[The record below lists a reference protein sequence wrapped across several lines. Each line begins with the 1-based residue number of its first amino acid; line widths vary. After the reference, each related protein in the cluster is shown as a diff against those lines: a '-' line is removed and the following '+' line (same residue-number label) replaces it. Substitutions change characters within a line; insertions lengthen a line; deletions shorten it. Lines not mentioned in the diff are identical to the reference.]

1 MSLVVLVLFGI
12 VLFNMV
18 RGYQRGVLMVLYSI
32 AAWVVIL
39 IAANGLAPRVKDF
52 MVNHTGIYHS
62 IEQSCEKTI
71 NDRLSQSVDEQLDH
85 TGEDTAGVLQNQGIY
100 LPKQMVEQLEN
111 NMAQAGNKIV
121 QESGIAQYA
130 AEYITQ
136 FILTGISYFLTVLV
150 LSILLGIVKRMF
162 IVANHIPIL
171 GGVNRILGLLLGL
184 VQYCSGKK
192 RCAVLFGTV
201 GVIDEGSAGGS
212 IYYCDADLVRFAECG
227 GYDWIYGC
235 ISNGLSGSA

>member
-150 LSILLGIVKRMF
+150 LSI
-162 IVANHIPIL
+162 VANHIPIL

-184 VQYCSGKK
+184 VQGVM
-192 RCAVLFGTV
+192 AVCIILYFVSLISTTGL
-201 GVIDEGSAGGS
+201 GSWLYGQIEVNPVTLA
-212 IYYCDADLVRFAECG
+212 IYNSNPIVVFLLYIFNS
-227 GYDWIYGC
+227 WI
-235 ISNGLSGSA
+235 

>member
-18 RGYQRGVLMVLYSI
+18 RGYQRGVLMVFYSI

-85 TGEDTAGVLQNQGIY
+85 TGEDTAGVLQ
-100 LPKQMVEQLEN
+100 
-111 NMAQAGNKIV
+111 
-121 QESGIAQYA
+121 YA

-184 VQYCSGKK
+184 VQGVM
-192 RCAVLFGTV
+192 AVCIILYFVSLISTTGL
-201 GVIDEGSAGGS
+201 GSWLYGQIEVNPVTLA
-212 IYYCDADLVRFAECG
+212 IYNSNPIVVFLLYIFNS
-227 GYDWIYGC
+227 WI
-235 ISNGLSGSA
+235 

>member
-100 LPKQMVEQLEN
+100 LPKRWLSSWRTTWHRQVIKLCRR
-111 NMAQAGNKIV
+111 
-121 QESGIAQYA
+121 A
-130 AEYITQ
+130 ALRSMLQ
-136 FILTGISYFLTVLV
+136 NILRSLY
-150 LSILLGIVKRMF
+150 
-162 IVANHIPIL
+162 
-171 GGVNRILGLLLGL
+171 
-184 VQYCSGKK
+184 
-192 RCAVLFGTV
+192 
-201 GVIDEGSAGGS
+201 
-212 IYYCDADLVRFAECG
+212 
-227 GYDWIYGC
+227 
-235 ISNGLSGSA
+235 

>member
-85 TGEDTAGVLQNQGIY
+85 TGEDTAGVLHNQGIY

-184 VQYCSGKK
+184 VQGVM
-192 RCAVLFGTV
+192 AVCIILYFVSLISTTGL
-201 GVIDEGSAGGS
+201 GSWLYGQIEVNPVTLA
-212 IYYCDADLVRFAECG
+212 IYNSNPIVVFLLYIFNS
-227 GYDWIYGC
+227 WI
-235 ISNGLSGSA
+235 

>member
-85 TGEDTAGVLQNQGIY
+85 TGEDTAGVLQ
-100 LPKQMVEQLEN
+100 KQLEN

-184 VQYCSGKK
+184 VQGVM
-192 RCAVLFGTV
+192 AVCIILYFVSLISTTGL
-201 GVIDEGSAGGS
+201 GSWLYGQIEVNPVTLA
-212 IYYCDADLVRFAECG
+212 IYNSNPIVVFLLYIFNS
-227 GYDWIYGC
+227 WI
-235 ISNGLSGSA
+235 

>member
-85 TGEDTAGVLQNQGIY
+85 TGEDTAGEYCRIRGFICQSRWLSSWRTTWHRQVIKLCRRAALRSMLQN
-100 LPKQMVEQLEN
+100 
-111 NMAQAGNKIV
+111 
-121 QESGIAQYA
+121 
-130 AEYITQ
+130 
-136 FILTGISYFLTVLV
+136 ILRSLY
-150 LSILLGIVKRMF
+150 
-162 IVANHIPIL
+162 
-171 GGVNRILGLLLGL
+171 
-184 VQYCSGKK
+184 
-192 RCAVLFGTV
+192 
-201 GVIDEGSAGGS
+201 
-212 IYYCDADLVRFAECG
+212 
-227 GYDWIYGC
+227 
-235 ISNGLSGSA
+235 

>member
-100 LPKQMVEQLEN
+100 LPKQMVEQLGE
-111 NMAQAGNKIV
+111 QHG
-121 QESGIAQYA
+121 
-130 AEYITQ
+130 
-136 FILTGISYFLTVLV
+136 TG
-150 LSILLGIVKRMF
+150 R
-162 IVANHIPIL
+162 
-171 GGVNRILGLLLGL
+171 
-184 VQYCSGKK
+184 
-192 RCAVLFGTV
+192 
-201 GVIDEGSAGGS
+201 
-212 IYYCDADLVRFAECG
+212 
-227 GYDWIYGC
+227 
-235 ISNGLSGSA
+235 

>member
-121 QESGIAQYA
+121 QESGI
-130 AEYITQ
+130 
-136 FILTGISYFLTVLV
+136 SYFLTVLV

-184 VQYCSGKK
+184 VQGVM
-192 RCAVLFGTV
+192 AVCIILYFVSLISTTGL
-201 GVIDEGSAGGS
+201 GSWLYGQIEVNPVTLA
-212 IYYCDADLVRFAECG
+212 IYNSNPIVVFLLYIFNS
-227 GYDWIYGC
+227 WI
-235 ISNGLSGSA
+235 

>member
-136 FILTGISYFLTVLV
+136 LH
-150 LSILLGIVKRMF
+150 
-162 IVANHIPIL
+162 IVATGNK
-171 GGVNRILGLLLGL
+171 N
-184 VQYCSGKK
+184 QEAK
-192 RCAVLFGTV
+192 
-201 GVIDEGSAGGS
+201 EQGS
-212 IYYCDADLVRFAECG
+212 
-227 GYDWIYGC
+227 
-235 ISNGLSGSA
+235 LSRSL

>member
-52 MVNHTGIYHS
+52 MVNHTGIY
-62 IEQSCEKTI
+62 
-71 NDRLSQSVDEQLDH
+71 VDEQLDH
-85 TGEDTAGVLQNQGIY
+85 TEEDTAGVLQNQGIY

-184 VQYCSGKK
+184 VQGVM
-192 RCAVLFGTV
+192 AVCIILYFVSLISTTGL
-201 GVIDEGSAGGS
+201 GSWLYGQIEVNPVTLA
-212 IYYCDADLVRFAECG
+212 IYNSNPIVVFLLYIFNS
-227 GYDWIYGC
+227 WI
-235 ISNGLSGSA
+235 